1 MPGSIQVSV
10 LSFKKLPS
18 SSNSVKIS
26 LGKFEYE
33 AVENGTFSFPL
44 TNLRDKLTITI
55 QDAEGNQVS
64 NSGVPTMSILEKG
77 VWDDMFPIE
86 GGGLIHMK
94 LEFVL
99 SDQDRNRVLSM
110 RESAIKKKQ
119 AEILGSRIGNAENA
133 KFLASSVQRRE
144 VADVLRATSSL
155 NATKPFDG
163 KKEESFPRQS
173 LTNAT
178 DKREETPVSRTPE
191 EIELNPNGSGNL
203 VDKLKTNEET
213 TSNKNNEFSL
223 QQAEVPKKL
232 LEDTKTRDFLK
243 NNNAVKTVLS
253 DNRVEISDQQ
263 NLEDKKPS
271 FFKKMSKDRNF
282 PPLSQETEVNI
293 TKPNE
298 IQLQDSSSSNVGSS
312 RLTIAE
318 KIKSL
323 SPKLAGDMAKRA
335 SLEKTPKNIKKMIS
349 VFESSLSKDRV
360 PIKPLRTKS
369 NRFGTSRLLK
379 DDTAKDLYEKPE
391 SNLNNSETS
400 SSTRL
405 RNSFSTGDLRKTLSS
420 GDQVEFDDDIVES
433 AEQMAKEEYH
443 QEKGEENESS
453 EGPDIEASNGSF
465 GQAMKIALVVGFGV
479 VVFLFRQ
486 RETGKGKKENTRAS
500 RNVVMMNKRGSIE
513 DLRRR
518 ASDSRSS

>member
-10 LSFKKLPS
+10 FSFKKLPS
-18 SSNSVKIS
+18 SSNSVNIS
-26 LGKFEYE
+26 LGKVEYE

-99 SDQDRNRVLSM
+99 SDQERNRVHSM

-144 VADVLRATSSL
+144 VADVLRDTSSQDL
-155 NATKPFDG
+155 QRSSFNNDTSLKASKSFDAI
-163 KKEESFPRQS
+163 KEESFQRQS
-173 LTNAT
+173 FTNAT
-178 DKREETPVSRTPE
+178 
-191 EIELNPNGSGNL
+191 
-203 VDKLKTNEET
+203 NEES

-223 QQAEVPKKL
+223 QQAESPKKL

-243 NNNAVKTVLS
+243 NNNAVKTVVS

-263 NLEDKKPS
+263 NLEDKKRS
-271 FFKKMSKDRNF
+271 FFKKTSKERNF
-282 PPLSQETEVNI
+282 PPFSQETEVNI
-293 TKPNE
+293 IKTNE
-298 IQLQDSSSSNVGSS
+298 IQLQDSSSRNAGSS

-360 PIKPLRTKS
+360 PIKPLSTKS

-379 DDTAKDLYEKPE
+379 DDTVKE

-405 RNSFSTGDLRKTLSS
+405 RNSFSTGDLRKTVSS
-420 GDQVEFDDDIVES
+420 EDQVDFDDDIVES
-433 AEQMAKEEYH
+433 AEINMQSKGNAH
-443 QEKGEENESS
+443 QEKGEETENS
-453 EGPDIEASNGSF
+453 ENPDIEASNGSF

-513 DLRRR
+513 EQRRR
-518 ASDSRSS
+518 VSVSRSS

>member
-26 LGKFEYE
+26 LGKVEYE
-33 AVENGTFSFPL
+33 VVENGTFSFPL

-99 SDQDRNRVLSM
+99 SDQERNRVLSM

-155 NATKPFDG
+155 NATKSFDG
-163 KKEESFPRQS
+163 KKEESFQRQS
-173 LTNAT
+173 FTNAT

-203 VDKLKTNEET
+203 VDKLKTNEES

-232 LEDTKTRDFLK
+232 LEDMKTRDFLK

-263 NLEDKKPS
+263 NLEDKKRS
-271 FFKKMSKDRNF
+271 FFEKMSKDRNF
-282 PPLSQETEVNI
+282 PPFSQETEVNI
-293 TKPNE
+293 TKTNE

-369 NRFGTSRLLK
+369 NRFGTSRLLN
-379 DDTAKDLYEKPE
+379 DDTVKDLYEKPE

-420 GDQVEFDDDIVES
+420 EDQVEFDDDFVES

-453 EGPDIEASNGSF
+453 ESPDIEASNGSF

-513 DLRRR
+513 EQRRR
-518 ASDSRSS
+518 VSVSRSS

>member
-1 MPGSIQVSV
+1 MGM
-10 LSFKKLPS
+10 KKKK
-18 SSNSVKIS
+18 VS

-55 QDAEGNQVS
+55 QDAQGNQVS

-94 LEFVL
+94 FEFVL
-99 SDQDRNRVLSM
+99 SDQERTRVLSM

-144 VADVLRATSSL
+144 VAD
-155 NATKPFDG
+155 
-163 KKEESFPRQS
+163 
-173 LTNAT
+173 
-178 DKREETPVSRTPE
+178 KREETPVSRSTKE
-191 EIELNPNGSGNL
+191 TELNPNGSGNL
-203 VDKLKTNEET
+203 VDKLKTNEAS

-243 NNNAVKTVLS
+243 NNNNAVKTVLS

-263 NLEDKKPS
+263 NLEDKKRS
-271 FFKKMSKDRNF
+271 FFKKMSKDGNF
-282 PPLSQETEVNI
+282 PPFSQETEVNI
-293 TKPNE
+293 TKTNE
-298 IQLQDSSSSNVGSS
+298 IQLQDSSSSNAGSS

-379 DDTAKDLYEKPE
+379 DDTVKDLYEKPE

-405 RNSFSTGDLRKTLSS
+405 RNSFSTGDLRKTISS
-420 GDQVEFDDDIVES
+420 EDQVEFDDDIVES

-479 VVFLFRQ
+479 VVFLFRP

-513 DLRRR
+513 EQRRR
-518 ASDSRSS
+518 VSVSRSS

>member
-1 MPGSIQVSV
+1 MEEYM
-10 LSFKKLPS
+10 
-18 SSNSVKIS
+18 S
-26 LGKFEYE
+26 LFDY
-33 AVENGTFSFPL
+33 
-44 TNLRDKLTITI
+44 
-55 QDAEGNQVS
+55 
-64 NSGVPTMSILEKG
+64 
-77 VWDDMFPIE
+77 
-86 GGGLIHMK
+86 
-94 LEFVL
+94 
-99 SDQDRNRVLSM
+99 
-110 RESAIKKKQ
+110 
-119 AEILGSRIGNAENA
+119 
-133 KFLASSVQRRE
+133 
-144 VADVLRATSSL
+144 VLRATSSL
-155 NATKPFDG
+155 NATKSFDG

-178 DKREETPVSRTPE
+178 DKREETPVSRTTE

-203 VDKLKTNEET
+203 VDKLKNEES

-232 LEDTKTRDFLK
+232 LEDTKSHDFLK

-263 NLEDKKPS
+263 NLEDKKRS
-271 FFKKMSKDRNF
+271 FFEKMSKDRNF
-282 PPLSQETEVNI
+282 PPFSQETEVNI
-293 TKPNE
+293 TKTNE
-298 IQLQDSSSSNVGSS
+298 IQLQVSSSSNVGSS

-323 SPKLAGDMAKRA
+323 SPKLAGDMPKRA

-379 DDTAKDLYEKPE
+379 DDTVKDLYEKPE
-391 SNLNNSETS
+391 SNLNDSETS

-420 GDQVEFDDDIVES
+420 EDQVEFDDDIVES

-453 EGPDIEASNGSF
+453 EGPDTEASNGSF

-479 VVFLFRQ
+479 VAFLFRQ

-513 DLRRR
+513 EQRRR
-518 ASDSRSS
+518 VSVSRSS

>member
-1 MPGSIQVSV
+1 MGM
-10 LSFKKLPS
+10 KKKK
-18 SSNSVKIS
+18 VS

-55 QDAEGNQVS
+55 QDAQGNQVS

-94 LEFVL
+94 FEFVL
-99 SDQDRNRVLSM
+99 SDQERTRVLSM

-155 NATKPFDG
+155 NATKSFDG

-178 DKREETPVSRTPE
+178 DKREETPVSRSTKE
-191 EIELNPNGSGNL
+191 TELNPNGSGNL
-203 VDKLKTNEET
+203 VDKLKTNEAS

-243 NNNAVKTVLS
+243 NNNNAVKTVLS

-263 NLEDKKPS
+263 NLEDKKRS
-271 FFKKMSKDRNF
+271 FFKKMSKDGNF
-282 PPLSQETEVNI
+282 PPFSQETEVNI
-293 TKPNE
+293 TKTNE
-298 IQLQDSSSSNVGSS
+298 IQLQDSSSSNAGSS

-379 DDTAKDLYEKPE
+379 DDTVKDLYEKPE

-405 RNSFSTGDLRKTLSS
+405 RNSFSTGDLRKTISS
-420 GDQVEFDDDIVES
+420 EDQVEFDDDIVES

-479 VVFLFRQ
+479 VVFLFRP

-513 DLRRR
+513 EQRRR
-518 ASDSRSS
+518 VSVSRSS